1 MEFIRETCQELDLFG
16 RILIAEEGI
25 NGTVSGVKDAT
36 AKFMER
42 LHEHPVTRGMEVK
55 IEESEGHAFK
65 KLSVKLRDEIV
76 TLGLPSEEDV
86 DPNETTGKRLS
97 PAEFL
102 KALEEADENTV
113 ILDGR
118 NDYESALGRFE
129 GAICPDVGNF
139 RDFPEWI
146 RENMGDLKD
155 KKLLTYCTGGIRCE
169 KLSGFLINEGFSD
182 VSQLEGGIIK
192 YGQDEAAKGK
202 HFEGKCYVFDSRVA
216 TESNF
221 TDPSVIANCERCGV
235 SEDRYVNCGY
245 APCNKQFFCCSS
257 CEEKHGK
264 FCSDECAEAAAHAT
278 ADA

>member
-1 MEFIRETCQELDLFG
+1 MKRCSTTPKTWFVIIQFCIVSIAFTFTEAKCYAQTPYGGFGPDPELIRGLEGVRLYCSKLASEHAKQSEFSSFLPISSLATRKEILKVVEAAEKQLG
-16 RILIAEEGI
+16 R
-25 NGTVSGVKDAT
+25 
-36 AKFMER
+36 
-42 LHEHPVTRGMEVK
+42 
-55 IEESEGHAFK
+55 
-65 KLSVKLRDEIV
+65 
-76 TLGLPSEEDV
+76 
-86 DPNETTGKRLS
+86 
-97 PAEFL
+97 L
-102 KALEEADENTV
+102 KARDLDESQ
-113 ILDGR
+113 R
-118 NDYESALGRFE
+118 
-129 GAICPDVGNF
+129 
-139 RDFPEWI
+139 
-146 RENMGDLKD
+146 
-155 KKLLTYCTGGIRCE
+155 E

-278 ADA
+278 ANA